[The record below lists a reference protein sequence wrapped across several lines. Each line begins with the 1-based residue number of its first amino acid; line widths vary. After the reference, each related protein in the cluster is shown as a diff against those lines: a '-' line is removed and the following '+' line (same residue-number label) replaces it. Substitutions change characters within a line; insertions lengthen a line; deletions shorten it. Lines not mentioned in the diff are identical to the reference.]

1 MVDAALVQAELP
13 GVDRVSIVTR
23 LFRSADL
30 PSVHGLRSEYVTDRL
45 TIDRVDSGDDR
56 YLEKEALAADL
67 PAFTEAFCRH
77 IAGLAVM
84 PNVIHAHFAD
94 AAAVAIEAR
103 RRFGIPFVYT
113 PHALAIDKR
122 RQGLGGAELGTRIA
136 AETTAI
142 AAADALIVST
152 RDEAERQ
159 VPAYGV
165 GVAGRIHCVPPGVP
179 RRPDTGGTATL
190 VDRLGDWLDRPDLP
204 ILLAIARPVAK
215 KNLAALVRAFA
226 ADPVLHERAE
236 SGDPR
241 RATWGPVVERGTGGA
256 GRTAGARR

>member
-1 MVDAALVQAELP
+1 LFILHLALGGCLKAPPIDFGITADSGGHLAYVVDAALVQAKLP

-30 PSVHGLRSEYVTDRL
+30 PSVHGLRSECVTDRL

-142 AAADALIVST
+142 AAADALIVSST
-152 RDEAERQ
+152 KNI
-159 VPAYGV
+159 
-165 GVAGRIHCVPPGVP
+165 IH
-179 RRPDTGGTATL
+179 
-190 VDRLGDWLDRPDLP
+190 
-204 ILLAIARPVAK
+204 I
-215 KNLAALVRAFA
+215 
-226 ADPVLHERAE
+226 
-236 SGDPR
+236 
-241 RATWGPVVERGTGGA
+241 
-256 GRTAGARR
+256 